1 MNVEEMLRSIAMVF
15 VMGALKLMNAEYVVV
30 MELYMNVDVKICHQM
45 I

>member
-15 VMGALKLMNAEYVVV
+15 VMGVLKLTMRNVGDGAIYVW
-30 MELYMNVDVKICHQM
+30 MKISHQM